1 MTSGKNLL
9 QIAVLGFL
17 MGMGACGAYAESP
30 SAYSLD
36 AVVVTA
42 TRTEST
48 VKNTP
53 ASVSVVTAEEIAKRN
68 VRTVTEA
75 IAMLPG
81 VYDARPQGMSDVG
94 NSIQIRGYSEDSILV
109 LYDGMP
115 LNDAYDG
122 GVNWSA
128 VSINDV
134 KKIELVRGAASSL
147 YGGRAVGAVINI
159 ESKDPDKDSAKA
171 YMSYGSHSTWKRG
184 AAISQKLTD
193 RLSASF
199 GYENRQ
205 TDGYLKKYSY
215 ASKGTETSP
224 SGTVGTGAVTTEKY
238 SGSTIY
244 LLGTPGTGA
253 SKDNTYNLKLK
264 YKFDKNKSLT
274 YRYTHDNFKYYAKD
288 PVSYIRDAEGN
299 PIFEGSVLLPDG
311 KYYNFGESDFT
322 DYYGRR
328 KVDIHALSYKDDDN
342 KIIFNLGVTNVKDN
356 GYSMGSD
363 FAGTGAGTDARY
375 PNKSYKSDFQKE
387 WDMGRHTLVAGFD
400 IQRDSMDYIKSK
412 LAHWKDKNSVT
423 SETSRMGGKN
433 LTAALFVQDEYKIN
447 DQWNVY
453 GGFRFDHY
461 RKYNGYYRD
470 ASSSIK
476 QKNENYNELSPK
488 LSFEYKPQD
497 TVSYYISYGHS
508 FNAPTLYEMYRN
520 DPGYGY
526 IANPDLDPETTNT
539 FEIGMKK
546 QIGTK
551 TNLTMSVYH
560 AKTKDMI
567 IAVKRADGK
576 RWYVNQDQARR
587 IGAELDVNHTF
598 GQFFSAYANYSYEQ
612 AKDENGDRIYSIP
625 RHIFHSGIQYNREK
639 WNAYLEG
646 QYISGRNEP
655 GNVAHRLYSEDAVFT
670 MNLGV
675 NVQVCKGA
683 VLGLTVN
690 NLLDKE
696 YWAWQKA
703 AGRTYT
709 VSLQYEI

>member
-1 MTSGKNLL
+1 MNSGK
-9 QIAVLGFL
+9 IALKAAVMGVL
-17 MGMGACGAYAESP
+17 MGIGVSEGYAESP
-30 SAYSLD
+30 AAYSLD
-36 AVVVTA
+36 TVVVTA

-48 VKNTP
+48 IKNTP
-53 ASVSVVTAEEIAKRN
+53 ASVSVVTAEEIAERN
-68 VRTVTEA
+68 VRTITEA

-159 ESKDPDKDSAKA
+159 ESKDPDKDGAKA

-184 AAISQKLTD
+184 VSVSQKLSD
-193 RLSASF
+193 CLSASF

-215 ASKGTETSP
+215 ASKGTASSP

-238 SGSTIY
+238 NGSTIY

-264 YKFDKNKSLT
+264 YKFNDSQSLT
-274 YRYTHDNFKYYAKD
+274 YRYTHDRYKYYGKD

-299 PIFEGSVLLPDG
+299 ALFEGSVLLPNG
-311 KYYNFGESDFT
+311 KYYHFGESDFT

-328 KVDIHALSYKDDDN
+328 RVDIHALSYKDDNN
-342 KIIFNLGVTNVKDN
+342 KILFNLGVTNVKDN
-356 GYSMGSD
+356 GYSTGSD
-363 FAGTGAGTDARY
+363 FAGKGTGSDARY

-387 WDMGRHTLVAGFD
+387 WDLGRHTLVAGFD

-461 RKYNGYYRD
+461 RKYDGYYRD

-598 GQFFSAYANYSYEQ
+598 GQFFSAYANYSYEK
-612 AKDENGDRIYSIP
+612 AEDENGDRIYSVP

-655 GNVAHRLYSEDAVFT
+655 GEVTHRLYSEDAVFT

-675 NVQVCKGA
+675 NLHVYQGA
-683 VLGLTVN
+683 VLGLAVN